1 MRYLRWVGLFPSLLF
16 VGVLGG
22 LMAPVPSEAGT
33 PTLTLS
39 VDNGSAVSILN
50 TSSSTCTTGTN
61 SETANGYTSCYSV
74 VTGTTLYGGTGTNSR
89 KYTIQ
94 PISSGSARLR
104 VADTAGQDKL
114 QLVGVKFVPEVAT
127 WATGTDAAGLA
138 PNLSEEH
145 NLTIIYSHAFDD
157 TTINA
162 AGNAG
167 IYKWNVRTSGQFIT
181 GPTGGTVAAKKC
193 NTTDGKCDSL
203 NDRVDFTGKG
213 TFSSILSN
221 VDILSP
227 NNSGRSPAST
237 RNQTPLSFT
246 TTGTHLTS
254 SANLSWDGAS
264 NTTMGQVDPY
274 YPEFFCTNSPL
285 GTNVDTTSAH
295 FCRPTI
301 TLTMKAKLFGPE
313 TFQVVN
319 GGDGFCAKCTE
330 TITPQ
335 QALKIKV
342 IKGILKILNFIS
354 NNHPEWLQLRAFI
367 DQATVFLAGINT
379 VNTSEDG
386 QPCPGAQVLGLTN
399 LADITSDVLFFSQDP
414 LNSPGTPAETGTITI
429 TKNTGQVTSDTFTF
443 DISGPSSLTET
454 ITLGGT
460 NTGSIVVPVV
470 VGTYNVEEINI
481 PEGWSFN
488 NASCGGEGPTTE
500 VVVSVG
506 GNVNCTFN
514 NSPST
519 GTIKIVKYMDTN
531 AFTTPTAGFTATG
544 NGVSNFNLSANET
557 QASSKTF
564 TGLATGAGGGSRTF
578 TESSFPPIHVDGE
591 DSVWHLDSVVC
602 SLSAATP
609 VAAGQVTLI
618 TGPTPVG
625 PGLVGVTVNYVNADQ
640 TVTCAFDN
648 HHTHDNVASPFGH
661 NGSGPGGH
669 PATIIEQ

>member
-1 MRYLRWVGLFPSLLF
+1 
-16 VGVLGG
+16 
-22 LMAPVPSEAGT
+22 
-33 PTLTLS
+33 
-39 VDNGSAVSILN
+39 
-50 TSSSTCTTGTN
+50 
-61 SETANGYTSCYSV
+61 
-74 VTGTTLYGGTGTNSR
+74 
-89 KYTIQ
+89 
-94 PISSGSARLR
+94 

-114 QLVGVKFVPEVAT
+114 QLVGVKFVPEVAN

-162 AGNAG
+162 VGNAG

-227 NNSGRSPAST
+227 NNSGRNPAST

-274 YPEFFCTNSPL
+274 YPEFNCTNA
-285 GTNVDTTSAH
+285 TNGIDTSGYY
-295 FCRPTI
+295 CRPNI

-319 GGDGFCAKCTE
+319 GGDGWCAKCTE

-342 IKGILKILNFIS
+342 IKGILKILTFIS
-354 NNHPEWLQLRAFI
+354 NQHPNWVQLAAFVN
-367 DQATVFLAGINT
+367 QATVFLAQINT
-379 VNTSEDG
+379 VTTSEDG

-399 LADITSDVLFFSQDP
+399 TVDITNDVLFFSQDP
-414 LNSPGTPAETGTITI
+414 LNSPGTPADTGTITI
-429 TKNTGQVTSDTFTF
+429 TKNTSAATSDTFTF
-443 DISGPSSLTET
+443 NISGPSSLTET
-454 ITLGGT
+454 ITLGQN
-460 NTGSIVVPVV
+460 NTESIVVPVV
-470 VGTYNVEEINI
+470 VGNYDITEINI
-481 PEGWSFN
+481 PEGWSLN
-488 NASCGGEGPTTE
+488 NASCGANGDSTPSGVVG
-500 VVVSVG
+500 VVVPLG
-506 GNVNCTFN
+506 GNVNCTFT
-514 NSPST
+514 NSPSN

-531 AFTTPTAGFTATG
+531 VTGGLSNFAVTG
-544 NGVSNFNLSANET
+544 NGISNFSLTANAT
-557 QASSKTF
+557 QAGSKTF
-564 TGLATGAGGGSRTF
+564 PGLATGAGGGARTI
-578 TESSFPPIHVDGE
+578 TETSFPDPHLDGE
-591 DSVWHLDSVVC
+591 LSVWHLDSVVC
-602 SLSAATP
+602 TLGSETP
-609 VAAGQVTLI
+609 VAVGQVTLNYGLDV
-618 TGPTPVG
+618 TPPVG
-625 PGLVGVTVNYVNADQ
+625 ADLVGVTVNYVNADQ
-640 TVTCAFDN
+640 TVTCRFDN
-648 HHTHDNVASPFGH
+648 HHTHEDDGVPVPSPFGH
-661 NGSGPGGH
+661 NGTGPGMH
-669 PATIIEQ
+669 PATIVEQP